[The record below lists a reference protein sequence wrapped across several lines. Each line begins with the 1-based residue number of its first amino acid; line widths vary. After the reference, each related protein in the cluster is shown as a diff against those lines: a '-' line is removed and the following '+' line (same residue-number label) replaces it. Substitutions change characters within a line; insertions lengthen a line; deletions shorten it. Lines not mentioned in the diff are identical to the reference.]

1 MIELIKTMFSYD
13 FMVQAVVVGLLVTLC
28 ASLLGVSMVLKRYSM
43 IGDGLSHVGFAA
55 LALAAAFN
63 TAPLKVA
70 IPVCIV
76 AAFFLLR
83 ISNNGK
89 IKGDQAVALLC
100 SGSLAVGVMILSL
113 SSGMNTDV
121 NNYMFGSI
129 LSISAEDALLTKILS
144 IIVLIMFVL
153 FFNRIFAV
161 TFDENFAKATGTA
174 AGAYNMILAILTAV
188 TVVIGMRIMG
198 ALLIS
203 SLVIFPS
210 LTSMRVCNTYKGVVM
225 SSVIVAVISFMIG
238 ITMSFAYGTPTGASV
253 VCVDIVCFALFSI
266 AGQVK
271 QRMAK

>member
-1 MIELIKTMFSYD
+1 M
-13 FMVQAVVVGLLVTLC
+13 
-28 ASLLGVSMVLKRYSM
+28 
-43 IGDGLSHVGFAA
+43 
-55 LALAAAFN
+55 
-63 TAPLKVA
+63 
-70 IPVCIV
+70 
-76 AAFFLLR
+76 
-83 ISNNGK
+83 
-89 IKGDQAVALLC
+89 ALLC

-174 AGAYNMILAILTAV
+174 AGVYNMILAVLTAV

-203 SLVIFPS
+203 SLIIFPS

-225 SSVIVAVISFMIG
+225 SSVIVAVISFYDWHNHILC
-238 ITMSFAYGTPTGASV
+238 IRNTYGCKYCMRGYSMFCAFWHCRSDKTKDS
-253 VCVDIVCFALFSI
+253 
-266 AGQVK
+266 
-271 QRMAK
+271 

>member
-1 MIELIKTMFSYD
+1 M
-13 FMVQAVVVGLLVTLC
+13 
-28 ASLLGVSMVLKRYSM
+28 
-43 IGDGLSHVGFAA
+43 
-55 LALAAAFN
+55 
-63 TAPLKVA
+63 
-70 IPVCIV
+70 
-76 AAFFLLR
+76 
-83 ISNNGK
+83 
-89 IKGDQAVALLC
+89 ALLC

-174 AGAYNMILAILTAV
+174 AGVYNMILAVLTAV

-203 SLVIFPS
+203 SLVIF
-210 LTSMRVCNTYKGVVM
+210 RV
-225 SSVIVAVISFMIG
+225 
-238 ITMSFAYGTPTGASV
+238 
-253 VCVDIVCFALFSI
+253 
-266 AGQVK
+266 
-271 QRMAK
+271 

>member
-55 LALAAAFN
+55 LALATAFN

-174 AGAYNMILAILTAV
+174 AGVYNMILAVLTAV
-188 TVVIGMRIMG
+188 TVVIGMNG
-198 ALLIS
+198 S
-203 SLVIFPS
+203 
-210 LTSMRVCNTYKGVVM
+210 TSDIKSCYFSESDINEGVQYLQRRCDELCNCGSHKFYDWHNHIVCIRNTYGCKYCMRGYSM
-225 SSVIVAVISFMIG
+225 FCTFWHCRSDKTKDS
-238 ITMSFAYGTPTGASV
+238 
-253 VCVDIVCFALFSI
+253 
-266 AGQVK
+266 
-271 QRMAK
+271 